1 MCVFFLRGVKV
12 GEHLY
17 SAGKGPFPG
26 IVDLYTFGGR
36 LSEPRASILAGKGY
50 VVLALA
56 YFGYEDLPKNP
67 EVLDLEYFEEA
78 VSYLRRQPEVSV
90 GHYVTI
96 IVGFLFFCFLLQLSR
111 FKCNGNYTSHH
122 VLE

>member
-1 MCVFFLRGVKV
+1 M
-12 GEHLY
+12 Y

-96 IVGFLFFCFLLQLSR
+96 IVGFLCFLAFCS
-111 FKCNGNYTSHH
+111 S
-122 VLE
+122 